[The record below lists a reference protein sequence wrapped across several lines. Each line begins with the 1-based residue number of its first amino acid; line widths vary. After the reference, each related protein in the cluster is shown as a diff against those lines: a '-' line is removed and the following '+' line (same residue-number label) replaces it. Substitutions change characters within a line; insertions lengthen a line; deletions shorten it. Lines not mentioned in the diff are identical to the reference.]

1 MDNQIIYLLLHQ
13 LEAIDIRF
21 SSAKNVSSS
30 SRVSILDFIAHVY
43 IQSMHKLARQWWF
56 YTNLTPNMSD
66 AADVCII
73 HRKGAI
79 GIN

>member
-1 MDNQIIYLLLHQ
+1 MYQEVVDKI
-13 LEAIDIRF
+13 
-21 SSAKNVSSS
+21 
-30 SRVSILDFIAHVY
+30 DFIAHVY
-43 IQSMHKLARQWWF
+43 IQSMHKLARQWCF